1 MSLSGTVG
9 QTTIEVAGIL
19 DHVIRRC
26 GLTPDK
32 LTPEIANTITDS
44 MYFFLSNLS
53 NRGINLWR
61 VLRTLVGVAAYKAE
75 YTLDVG
81 TIDVLEALWRTPQRL
96 SGTVATSAG
105 GTTTFV
111 DDGDV
116 DTSLTQSA
124 PGGNISWNFGS
135 AVVVNLV
142 GLLPN
147 GTATL
152 ALTFE
157 TSPDNVTW
165 TAVKTL
171 ASASYTDGTWY
182 WYELE
187 PSRSAQYFRVR
198 ETASGTLNFREI
210 FVSSTWTEVT
220 MARLNRDDYSNLPNK
235 RQAND
240 QPLQFWLDRQLT
252 PKMVLWPVPSNSFR
266 LMNLFTHNHIEDVGA
281 ISNTL
286 DIPQRWYNAIVANV
300 ALDCILDIPGADVK
314 RYEMLKEQADRGMA
328 IAEAE
333 ERDSSPTNITP
344 MIGVYTA

>member
-1 MSLSGTVG
+1 MATSGTTG
-9 QTTIEVAGIL
+9 ATTLEVSDLL
-19 DHVIRRC
+19 DHIVRRC

-32 LTPEIANTITDS
+32 LTPELAGVVRNS
-44 MYFFLSNLS
+44 LYFFFGTLS

-61 VLRTLVGVAAYKAE
+61 VVRTLVGIAAYKGE
-75 YTLDVG
+75 YTLTTG
-81 TIDVLEALWRTPQRL
+81 TIDVLQALWRTPQRL

-105 GTTTFV
+105 GTTTNV

-124 PGGNISWNFGS
+124 PSGNISWNFTDDT
-135 AVVVNLV
+135 VVNLV

-157 TSPDNVTW
+157 TSPDGTTW
-165 TAVKTL
+165 TAIKTL
-171 ASASYTDGTWY
+171 ASSSFTDNTWY

-198 ETASGTLNFREI
+198 ETAAGTLNFREI
-210 FVSSTWTEVT
+210 FLANTWTEVT
-220 MARLNRDDYSNLPNK
+220 MSRMNRDDYSNLPSK
-235 RQAND
+235 RSASG

-252 PKMVLWPVPSNSFR
+252 PKMVLWPIPDNSFR
-266 LMNLFTHNHIEDVGA
+266 LMNLFTHMHIEDVGA

-300 ALDCILDIPGADVK
+300 ALDCILDLPGADVK
-314 RYEMLKEQADRGMA
+314 RYEMLKEQADRTLGM
-328 IAEAE
+328 AEAE
-333 ERDSSPTNITP
+333 ERDASPTNIIP
-344 MIGVYTA
+344 QIGVYTA